1 MYLVSPC
8 HGVPDLIE
16 LLPHRGQRAVGFP
29 QVAARRWRRPFD
41 EHACLTQ
48 IGKVLKEGPNLDFT
62 MIYKEFSEHVAE
74 SHSLQFTV
82 KYLTPNSVR
91 FEIC

>member
-1 MYLVSPC
+1 M
-8 HGVPDLIE
+8 E
-16 LLPHRGQRAVGFP
+16 T
-29 QVAARRWRRPFD
+29 
-41 EHACLTQ
+41 HACLTQ

-82 KYLTPNSVR
+82 KYLTPVR